1 MGRLGALADA
11 GVDRLLTVLESWA
24 GRRHSRAPLSAVP
37 LATASEY
44 RRRWTEAKSVAYPVV
59 DQYEIECAAAIDPE
73 WFQDLALLTQVPI
86 KSSAICYQHGRL
98 LYATLVR
105 YMRAHGREHLT
116 IVETGTARG
125 FSALCLA
132 KAMHDTGA
140 SGKIISFDVLPHETR
155 ILWNCVLD
163 ASGPRTRAELL
174 QDYADLLARFVI
186 LHRGDT
192 KREMQKMSAA
202 RINLAFLDSV
212 HEYHHVM
219 AEWSAIRG
227 RQQRGDIIFFDDYTP
242 EQYPGVVRAADEIC
256 RTGGYATRVIETDRR
271 RRYLIAEKQ

>member
-1 MGRLGALADA
+1 MGRLGALADG

-24 GRRHSRAPLSAVP
+24 GRRHSRAPLCAVP

-44 RRRWTEAKSVAYPVV
+44 RRRWAEAKSVAYPVV
-59 DQYEIECAAAIDPE
+59 DQYEIECTAAIDPE
-73 WFQDLALLTQVPI
+73 WFQELALLTQVPI
-86 KSSAICYQHGRL
+86 KSSGICYQHGRL

-105 YMRAHGREHLT
+105 YMREHGREHLT

-140 SGKIISFDVLPHETR
+140 SGKIITFDVLPHETK

-174 QDYADLLARFVI
+174 HEYADLLTRFVI
-186 LHRGDT
+186 FHRGDST
-192 KREMQKMSAA
+192 RQMPKMSAS

-212 HEYHHVM
+212 HEYEHVM

-227 RQQRGDIIFFDDYTP
+227 RQLPGDLIFFDDYTP
-242 EQYPGVVRAADEIC
+242 DVYPGVVSAADDIC
-256 RTGGYATRVIETDRR
+256 RTGGYSTRVIETDRR
-271 RRYLIAEKQ
+271 RRYLIAGKQ